1 MAGNYQTD
9 KKRTVVITILA
20 VVIAVLIGVS
30 AFFIYSYFSQKDD
43 KKSKNTSSTPKEQS
57 SSDVSTKDEAKNP
70 VNQHITEIPAGTEDV
85 TIPTEEIQFDTHGG
99 ESLLFVDGWIGKG
112 AILGELQK
120 ELAAYPN
127 VSADIAVVADPA
139 RLRQRN
145 EPRQCYRLRDP
156 RHTDRAQHLPP
167 PVRGQRKHHQPS
179 AEEPAAACNDT
190 AAQLLPQYVLG
201 LHVAHRGSHA
211 AGDGPQSQLLSGHV
225 RGLQRTGTREMP
237 CHKPLAY

>member
-57 SSDVSTKDEAKNP
+57 SSDISTKDEAKNP

-99 ESLLFVDGWIGKG
+99 EITYFNATYIPHMEVEDLSTGSTVT
-112 AILGELQK
+112 
-120 ELAAYPN
+120 
-127 VSADIAVVADPA
+127 
-139 RLRQRN
+139 
-145 EPRQCYRLRDP
+145 LRDVFGQESSNGVITFNDDGTFFTNFDSSGAQTGRYQVENREISATYYP
-156 RHTDRAQHLPP
+156 DRELNIT
-167 PVRGQRKHHQPS
+167 VTKWNEETKQP
-179 AEEPAAACNDT
+179 AEFTIIVGEESNGYKLFFT
-190 AAQLLPQYVLG
+190 
-201 LHVAHRGSHA
+201 
-211 AGDGPQSQLLSGHV
+211 
-225 RGLQRTGTREMP
+225 EN
-237 CHKPLAY
+237 